1 MFYSVFIKILWFS
14 LIFRK
19 VIIDS
24 HEFSRTSGRPPATC
38 CHIRSLLIGN
48 DSKKESWRP
57 EKKNVMLLFHFP
69 LMVICFFWCLQQ
81 LWMYCCMPWPGLS
94 LSPLKQN
101 RAFIQKSARTPEAR
115 LCLKYHYFSGLGPDH
130 ERNRPESE
138 VEHTHFLSLF
148 TTSFPSLTPRSGTK
162 SSRSTER
169 APGTW
174 PTPEPSSW
182 SSPEADAFVSCWRGG
197 QGRSPST
204 VSTHNKLNPVL
215 RIISNTET
223 VLSSL
228 S

>member
-94 LSPLKQN
+94 LS
-101 RAFIQKSARTPEAR
+101 
-115 LCLKYHYFSGLGPDH
+115 LCLETEQSLYPKVCQNARSTTL
-130 ERNRPESE
+130 SE
-138 VEHTHFLSLF
+138 ISLF
-148 TTSFPSLTPRSGTK
+148 QRPGSRPWEKPPRERSRTHTFSLSVYDFISFPDTQVGDQIIEINGESTRDMTHARAIELIKSGGRRVRLLLK
-162 SSRSTER
+162 R
-169 APGTW
+169 GTGQV
-174 PTPEPSSW
+174 PEYGKHPQQTQ
-182 SSPEADAFVSCWRGG
+182 SCP
-197 QGRSPST
+197 QN
-204 VSTHNKLNPVL
+204 HF
-215 RIISNTET
+215 
-223 VLSSL
+223 
-228 S
+228 